1 MANTYI
7 VSGTNFKPYTFD
19 EMIKPYQIY
28 TEAYNKADLEL
39 NTLMEDAATKAFNF
53 APQDVVEKQAY
64 DDMMSRL
71 STASDKLAK
80 SGLNP
85 QLIKDIQNINKD
97 YRKVMIPIQE
107 KINKRGELAAEQ
119 RKLQTSNPFLRFSKD
134 YSTAG
139 LDGITKASTYDV
151 IDLSKVEQLASSE
164 FAGITSSVLK
174 KPEYKPILGSQYYEV
189 TEGYGYTPEEMIK
202 GLQNKNS
209 SIYKFYEDAI
219 SKLNLSK
226 YDPSTQE
233 DIKKSVIS
241 GMMSSAGKFSTQMVS
256 NKNWSDTP
264 KKTDAELQKYL
275 DAVPKNT
282 DFVFDGDIYHKDDT
296 GRAYKIGTQK
306 DVASSSSSS
315 GSGSGSSKDR
325 IGRPKQGLKISF
337 KTKRKNP
344 EEVKKQMTSTF
355 NPNEIDA
362 GNSKIVTYD
371 ELPLYAQ
378 LEVDNYR
385 GEDVVENYVYMYN
398 EKDEELYV
406 IPKDI
411 NIVQN
416 ETVNVD
422 AI

>member
-28 TEAYNKADLEL
+28 TEAYNKADSEL
-39 NTLMEDAATKAFNF
+39 NTLIEDAATKSFNF

-64 DDMMSRL
+64 DDMMSKL
-71 STASDKLAK
+71 SSASEQLTK
-80 SGLNP
+80 SGLSP
-85 QLIKDIQNINKD
+85 QLVKDLQNINKN
-97 YRKVMIPIQE
+97 YRRVMLPIQE
-107 KINKRGELAAEQ
+107 KINKRGELAEEQ
-119 RKLQTSNPFLRFSKD
+119 RKLKASNPFLRFSKD

-164 FAGITSSVLK
+164 FAGITSSLLK
-174 KPEYKPILGSQYYEV
+174 KPEYKSILGSQYYEV

-202 GLQNKNS
+202 GFQNKNS
-209 SIYKFYEDAI
+209 NIYKFYEDAI

-226 YDPSTQE
+226 YSPSTQE
-233 DIKKSVIS
+233 EIKKSVIS

-256 NKNWSDTP
+256 NKNWSNTP
-264 KKTDAELQKYL
+264 KMSDAELQEYL
-275 DAVPKNT
+275 DAVPNGT

-306 DVASSSSSS
+306 DATGS
-315 GSGSGSSKDR
+315 GSGSGDSKYR

-344 EEVKKQMTSTF
+344 EEIKKQTTSTF
-355 NPNEIDA
+355 NPNELDA
-362 GNSKIVTYD
+362 GTSKLVTYD

-385 GEDVVENYVYMYN
+385 GEDVIENYVYMYN
-398 EKDEELYV
+398 EKDGELYI

-416 ETVNVD
+416 ETDNVD
-422 AI
+422 AL